1 MGGDG
6 AVQKRICILMTV
18 MLAVAAVST
27 AALAHQDIRIRLN
40 GGLVEMDAKPF
51 IENGRVLVPLRGV
64 FEKLGAVVEWFEE
77 EQAVVVSVADLTIR
91 LIIGQHS
98 AEVVKVG
105 GAEPVT
111 ETVQLDVPAR
121 IVEGRTFIPVR
132 FVAEALGAEVTWDD
146 AHRTVVIET
155 GGKQSLAYERIT
167 PQDIQDSQDLISWY
181 HANRKT
187 KGVHFKNHDGAAYI
201 LAAAGEKP
209 TGGYGID
216 IEGVYLESPG
226 RIVVEAD
233 VTSPDPGMMVI
244 QVITYPSALIR
255 VDGLEVFEA
264 RGVFSEKSDVITG
277 QIGESLG
284 EMGKA
289 IPADKMLEMV
299 MYSINEEEIKTI
311 SREEALDII
320 DSLNTSPTYNGPYL
334 MMLAGNNIKIVF
346 EGGAEISLTSY
357 GNKEHVLVN
366 GEVDG
371 VNYSYCVVSPD
382 VGTLLLDT
390 GAK

>member
-1 MGGDG
+1 M
-6 AVQKRICILMTV
+6 QKRICILMVV
-18 MLAVAAVST
+18 MLAVALVST
-27 AALAHQDIRIRLN
+27 AALAQQDIRIRLN

-51 IENGRVLVPLRGV
+51 IENGRVLVPLRGI
-64 FEKLGAVVEWFEE
+64 FEKLGAVVEWLEE
-77 EQAVVVSVADLTIR
+77 EQAVVVSGDGLTVR
-91 LIIGQHS
+91 FIIGRDS
-98 AEVVKVG
+98 AELVKVD

-121 IVEGRTFIPVR
+121 IVEDRTFIPVR

-155 GGKQSLAYERIT
+155 GGKQYLAYERVT
-167 PQDIQDSQDLISWY
+167 
-181 HANRKT
+181 RKIYRT
-187 KGVHFKNHDGAAYI
+187 AKTLFRGTRPTIKPGVHFKNHDGSAYI
-201 LAAAGEKP
+201 LALRRKP

-216 IEGVYLESPG
+216 IAGYTWKVPENSGGSG
-226 RIVVEAD
+226 RYFSGPRYD
-233 VTSPDPGMMVI
+233 GN
-244 QVITYPSALIR
+244 QVITYPSVLIR
-255 VDGLEVFEA
+255 VDGLKFL
-264 RGVFSEKSDVITG
+264 RQGVFSEKSDVITG
-277 QIGESLG
+277 QIGESLE

-299 MYSINEEEIKTI
+299 MYSIIGEEVKTF

-334 MMLAGNNIKIVF
+334 MMLAGNNIRIVF
-346 EGGAEISLTSY
+346 EGGDEISLTSY

-371 VNYSYCVVSPD
+371 ISYSYCVVSPD
-382 VGTLLLDT
+382 VGSLLLDT
-390 GAK
+390 GAR